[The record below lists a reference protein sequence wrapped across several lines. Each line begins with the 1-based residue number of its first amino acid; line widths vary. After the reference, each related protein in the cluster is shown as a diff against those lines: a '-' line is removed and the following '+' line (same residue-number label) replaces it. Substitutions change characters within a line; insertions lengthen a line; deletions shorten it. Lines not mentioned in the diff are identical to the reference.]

1 MVSAW
6 HAQPKAIKDFTMMF
20 TFDFGWMQRDACG
33 LQALL
38 TTLIVQAL
46 CFLFINTSE
55 PKRPEAVLKIL
66 KGHSNQTSELVLL
79 FEMVNFSF
87 RQKGWRPLWVIW
99 DIDLCLDSIEEMV
112 GTLKGCCKYSE
123 VSPSIL
129 LAGGTSETCLAVLD
143 RLNIQTLT
151 LPTPQSPGLGT
162 SISLD
167 LKALTA
173 DFPML
178 VANEDD
184 IRRILKDFLPNSHI
198 YQCVLRSI
206 RSLASSETAEL
217 DLTPYRPDKPELIF
231 KKLVEIIPEDRGRQ
245 KTRQL
250 LLWITCSRRTLSI
263 SEATTALTLETFL
276 TNGIETPWRSY
287 RFKRSRQSQRV
298 LEKTEEDSCG
308 IVTLDANHF
317 AFTHSLIGQTYS
329 VEGGGYTENLHILD
343 RLLRL
348 LELEAGCEDSPVF
361 LSTSSLFSLY
371 AAQHWPEHYRIA
383 RQSELTGQMADGYL
397 ERFLENDG
405 AVQYLLTMRGYSV
418 GRVGSLKTT
427 SSRKVALLTRCGIE
441 IDSIKHFTKDPDWTA
456 DSDLLFA
463 AFLGAING
471 SFITFVQKVSVKRLQ
486 DERKI
491 EQVLDE
497 ASVVA
502 NAEIMEALFA
512 QIPDSMDITVPP
524 SFLQKAMD
532 LGLQTIL
539 DRIFNRP
546 HWLLKMGIGLTF
558 KKCALSGYVGVAE
571 NLAQSE
577 TLKKPEIDKLFSQVL
592 DESCKNCSP
601 DIISF
606 VFRHRK
612 GNDLELWKSLGTACE
627 YGNHNAVRM
636 ILENI
641 DGLTWDTW
649 ADNQC
654 EGLVVTVGRGFEKC
668 TGVILEFMNHT
679 DSGEE
684 YMRRALLEGLDK
696 ARLGTSTQVLQA
708 CPDILDSETTKTAF
722 RRALDQGRLKIVH
735 LLLEYGV
742 PLDVDLDG
750 FTPLHIAASNGFIQG
765 VEYLLSKGAGID
777 SIDFRGA
784 TPLIYACFNQHSDVA
799 KLLLNRGADTRP
811 SMTYAP
817 RRDWSVLEAA
827 HRCPAIIE
835 MLINN
840 YPQLD
845 FRRQAMLGGGH
856 ITALYLAAANGIT
869 ESVRMLLQQ
878 DVELEFEREPDSQ
891 FERGWTALNA
901 AAAFGHYDAA
911 RLLLEQGADVNHVE
925 NDPNHPL
932 HILARIENEK
942 ILVLLLEY
950 NPNNWGLDQGLNSAL
965 STGLSSGFVTRLLNA
980 GADPNAIDTRDGFR
994 DTPLINAFSSNNDSL
1009 DPVRLLI
1016 RRNADIQGASPSRRG
1031 SPLHFACEYKG
1042 LDLVQLLLDA
1052 RADINLHV
1060 PHLGTPLQRCCDS
1073 DFDPEVKI
1081 RLLVEK
1087 GADVNAEG
1095 SSCENILTLACFS
1108 GNISTVSFLVE
1119 QGAQVRNPDIVGC
1132 LPIFAACLG
1141 PDSRQELVERLLSWG
1156 ADLAT
1161 EVRDKM
1167 GRTTLHYAALGGD
1180 LSLVEW
1186 LIAKEPSL
1194 ITAKDAD
1201 GWTAIHW
1208 ALKPPFL
1215 RSAGSDDSDSSKA
1228 AREET
1233 KAAIIRLLVVKGCP
1247 GINDKVRVGD
1257 DGEWSAIRI
1266 ARYFNAP
1273 LAVEKLLGE
1282 LSQSD
1287 VTEDKNHRKGLSLG
1301 GSCDGCYCVSGKWL
1315 IPSRQTMEKGSW
1327 HKLLITETRLCMESA
1342 LSASTQVVGIITGY
1356 ALNASCIRK
1365 RSTHGRTT
1373 RSTDTIVMNLNHLM
1387 VNRRMVR

>member
-1 MVSAW
+1 
-6 HAQPKAIKDFTMMF
+6 MMF

-38 TTLIVQAL
+38 TTLVVQAL

-66 KGHSNQTSELVLL
+66 KGHSNPTSELVLL

-87 RQKGWRPLWVIW
+87 RQRGWRPLWVIW
-99 DIDLCLDSIEEMV
+99 DIDRCLDSIEEMV

-143 RLNIQTLT
+143 RLNIQTLA
-151 LPTPQSPGLGT
+151 LPKPQSPGLGT

-167 LKALTA
+167 VEALTA

-178 VANEDD
+178 VENKGD
-184 IRRILKDFLPNSHI
+184 IRKILKDFLPNPRI

-217 DLTPYRPDKPELIF
+217 DLTPYQSDKPELIF
-231 KKLVEIIPEDRGRQ
+231 KKLVEIISEDRGRQ
-245 KTRQL
+245 QTGEL
-250 LLWITCSRRTLSI
+250 LRWITCSRRTLSI
-263 SEATTALTLETFL
+263 SEATTALSLETFL

-298 LEKTEEDSCG
+298 LEKAEEDSCG
-308 IVTLDANHF
+308 IVTLDATHF
-317 AFTHSLIGQTYS
+317 AFTHSLLGQTYS
-329 VEGGGYTENLHILD
+329 VEGGGYIENLHILD

-348 LELEAGCEDSPVF
+348 LELEAGCEDSPVV

-383 RQSELTGQMADGYL
+383 RQSELTGQRADGYL

-418 GRVGSLKTT
+418 GRVGSLKTA

-441 IDSIKHFTKDPDWTA
+441 IDSIKHFTKDPGWTA

-463 AFLGAING
+463 AFLGAINA
-471 SFITFVQKVSVKRLQ
+471 SFITFVQKVPVKQLQ
-486 DERKI
+486 DKRKI

-512 QIPDSMDITVPP
+512 QVSDSRDITIPS

-532 LGLQTIL
+532 LGLQAIF
-539 DRIFNRP
+539 DRIFNQP
-546 HWLLKMGIGLTF
+546 DWALKMEIGSMF
-558 KKCALSGYVGVAE
+558 KKCALSGSVGVAE
-571 NLAQSE
+571 NLVKRE
-577 TLKKPEIDKLFSQVL
+577 ILKKPEFDKLFSQVL

-606 VFRHRK
+606 VFRHREGK
-612 GNDLELWKSLGTACE
+612 DLELWKSLGTACE

-649 ADNQC
+649 ADNRFD
-654 EGLVVTVGRGFEKC
+654 GLVFTVGRGFEKC

-679 DSGEE
+679 DSGGEE

-696 ARLGTSTQVLQA
+696 APLGTSTQLLQA
-708 CPDILDSETTKTAF
+708 CPEILDSETTKIAF
-722 RRALDQGRLKIVH
+722 RRALDQGRLKIVQ
-735 LLLEYGV
+735 LLLEYGA

-750 FTPLHIAASNGFIQG
+750 FTPLHIAASNGFTQG

-799 KLLLNRGADTRP
+799 KLLLNRGADTRL
-811 SMTYAP
+811 SMTHDP
-817 RRDWSVLEAA
+817 RKDWSALEAA
-827 HRCPAIIE
+827 HRCPEIIE
-835 MLINN
+835 MLTNN
-840 YPQLD
+840 SPQLD
-845 FRRQAMLGGGH
+845 FKRQAILGGGH

-891 FERGWTALNA
+891 FEKAWTALNA
-901 AAAFGHYDAA
+901 AVAFGHYDAA
-911 RLLLEQGADVNHVE
+911 RLLLEQGADVNHV
-925 NDPNHPL
+925 DKDSDHPM
-932 HILARIENEK
+932 HMLARTENER

-950 NPNNWGLDQGLNSAL
+950 NPNAWGLDQGLNSAL
-965 STGLSSGFVTRLLNA
+965 STPLPIGSVTRLLNA
-980 GADPNAIDTRDGFR
+980 GADPNAIDTRDEFR
-994 DTPLINAFSSNNDSL
+994 DTPLINACSNSTDGL
-1009 DPVRLLI
+1009 DTIRLLI
-1016 RRNADIQGASPSRRG
+1016 RRNANIQGASPSRRG

-1052 RADINLHV
+1052 RADINFHV

-1073 DFDPEVKI
+1073 DFDPEAKV

-1095 SSCENILTLACFS
+1095 SSCENILTLACFRGS
-1108 GNISTVSFLVE
+1108 ISIVSCLVE
-1119 QGAQVRNPDIVGC
+1119 QGAQVTTPDIVGC

-1141 PDSRQELVERLLSWG
+1141 PDSRQDLVERLLSWG
-1156 ADLAT
+1156 ADLGT

-1215 RSAGSDDSDSSKA
+1215 RSAGSDDSESSMA
-1228 AREET
+1228 ARAET

-1257 DGEWSAIRI
+1257 DGEWSAARI

-1287 VTEDKNHRKGLSLG
+1287 VTEDKNLRKGLSLG
-1301 GSCDGCYCVSGKWL
+1301 GSCDGCYCVSGEWL
-1315 IPSRQTMEKGSW
+1315 IPSRQTMPRGSW
-1327 HKLLITETRLCMESA
+1327 HKLLITETRICMESA
-1342 LSASTQVVGIITGY
+1342 LSASTQIVGIIIGY
-1356 ALNASCIRK
+1356 ALNASCTRK
-1365 RSTHGRTT
+1365 RSTRGRTT
-1373 RSTDTIVMNLNHLM
+1373 RSTDTIVMNLNQLM